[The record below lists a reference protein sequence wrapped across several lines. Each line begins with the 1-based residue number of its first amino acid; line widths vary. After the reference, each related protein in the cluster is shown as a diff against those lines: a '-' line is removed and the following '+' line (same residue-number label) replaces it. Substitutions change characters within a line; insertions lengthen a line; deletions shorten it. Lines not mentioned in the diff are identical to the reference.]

1 MTERNP
7 GPPLETRAST
17 GTWADQMLVLVLVAV
32 GLYAATLVLAGDV
45 VDRTLFRALGF
56 GSEAEVSVE
65 TADHSQLLRGVLGAV
80 ILGWMVLILT
90 VVRGPLR
97 RRDPWAWHAVVLS
110 LGIWFVVD
118 TGFSLVVGEW
128 EHAVFNLGFVVSLGI
143 PLASIRAS
151 LET

>member
-1 MTERNP
+1 MTEHHGQSRPNSAV
-7 GPPLETRAST
+7 TD
-17 GTWADQMLVLVLVAV
+17 TWADRMLVLALAAV
-32 GLYAATLVLAGDV
+32 GLYSAALVVAGDV

-56 GSEAEVSVE
+56 GSEADVSAA
-65 TADHSQLLRGVLGAV
+65 TADHLQLLRGVLGAV
-80 ILGWMVLILT
+80 ILGWMVLILA

-97 RRDPWAWHAVVLS
+97 RRDPWAWHAVVAS

-128 EHAVFNLGFVVSLGI
+128 EHAVFNLGFAVALGI

-151 LET
+151 LDT